1 MALAFEEVVSLRAV
15 TCTLKTPPAWLG
27 PTHWGQGQ
35 QGIASMAVCLLHL
48 PVLVMTAMT
57 FTSAMN
63 QSTSEITCVLIS
75 WRDGASRTQETSV
88 SSKISNTLE
97 DLECHLNSQG
107 TEKIYEPIKKVEANV
122 FEDIEL
128 RVIMN
133 ISEIISCRW
142 FFKEI
147 QACEPSLD
155 SNNQYVTSLSFSQVR
170 ETQAGKYSLSVISK
184 NSNYTII
191 IPVLI
196 RSKPGKPYFRI
207 SEKLDVIECISE
219 SYPQPS
225 VKWTFCKTH
234 EKSCLNKMH
243 QENGEIDGIQ
253 KVQYELH
260 QSELF
265 ETYIWCCAANDLG
278 RECTSLFTIDLSER
292 RAAPLPELLLKVGE
306 PLLIRCR
313 AVYRNYKFRIN
324 LSFENKEVQQS
335 RQFGGLEYQTDLS
348 AIRIQYMFTSVARK
362 GDSGR
367 YTCSS
372 TAHPNQTALV
382 TVLEKGFINVT
393 DSREDF
399 EIGDEE
405 FCFEVNFTA
414 YPPVKCMWLFS
425 QKTFPCKQSYS
436 EDGHSISSKFCNHQH
451 RSGIYIFYAENDDTV
466 MTKKFTL
473 HVRRKPE
480 VTMQLLFKQISCIAD
495 SYPASS
501 WVWRNCPDLNSS
513 ICTEEIKE
521 GIQNFLPERRS
532 LGSWISSSVLDVK
545 ETAAMFSVECCASNL
560 VGSNCK
566 KSFINLSVAGT
577 VSSLPDNAALCVFA
591 GFIFLLIIFLC
602 VLICHKYKKQF
613 RYESQMQMIQV
624 IGPLDNEYIYIDFR
638 EYEYDLKW
646 EFPRE
651 NLEFEKSDTSEKD
664 ALMSELKMMTHIG
677 SHENIVNL
685 LGACTMSGPI
695 YLIFEYCCYGDL
707 LNYLRNKREKFHWTL
722 TDVFKQHN
730 FSFYHNIC
738 LDQNSR
744 KGAHLKYGVNT
755 DLYREDELK
764 VTQTSQNINMTSG
777 SNGIALCSEEDE
789 IKCASRQMDE
799 DEDFNVL
806 TFEDLLCFSYQVA
819 KGMEFLQSK
828 SCIHRDLAARN
839 ILVTHGK
846 VMKICDF
853 GLARDVVSD
862 SNYIVRG
869 KVRLPV
875 KWMAPESLF
884 EGTYTMKSD
893 VWSYGILLWEIFSLG
908 VNPYPGIQVDAN
920 FYKLIKSGF
929 KMDRPYYAT
938 KHVYCVMQSCWAL
951 DSRRRPSFSQLVSS
965 LACQLVE
972 AEGAVY
978 QNMKKNVSASK
989 SNNKTNPRVS
999 KDEES
1004 LMSPALLQ
1012 HEDS

>member
-1 MALAFEEVVSLRAV
+1 MA
-15 TCTLKTPPAWLG
+15 G
-27 PTHWGQGQ
+27 PTHWGWGQ
-35 QGIASMAVCLLHL
+35 QGISSMAVCLLCL
-48 PVLVMTAMT
+48 PVLVMTAMA

-63 QSTSEITCVLIS
+63 QSTSEITCAFIRQ
-75 WRDGASRTQETSV
+75 RDGASRTEGTSV
-88 SSKISNTLE
+88 SSKISNILE

-107 TEKIYEPIKKVEANV
+107 AENIYEPIKKVEANV

-133 ISEIISCRW
+133 ISEIISCHW

-155 SNNQYVTSLSFSQVR
+155 SDNQYVTSLSFSQIR
-170 ETQAGKYSLSVISK
+170 ETQAGKYTLSVISK
-184 NSNYTII
+184 NSNYTITV
-191 IPVLI
+191 PVLI
-196 RSKPGKPYFRI
+196 RSKPGKPYFMI
-207 SEKLDVIECISE
+207 PEKLDIIKCISQ

-243 QENGEIDGIQ
+243 EENGEIDGLQ
-253 KVQYELH
+253 KVQYEVY

-278 RECTSLFTIDLSER
+278 RECTNLFTIDLSER
-292 RAAPLPELLLKVGE
+292 RATPSAELLLKVGE

-324 LSFENKEVQQS
+324 LSFENKEAPQN
-335 RQFGGLEYQTDLS
+335 RQFNGLEYQTDHS
-348 AIRIQYMFTSVARK
+348 ATRVQYVFTSAARK

-382 TVLEKGFINVT
+382 TVLEKGFINIT

-414 YPPVKCMWLFS
+414 YPPVECMWLFS

-451 RSGIYIFYAENDDTV
+451 RSGIYVFYAENDDMV

-473 HVRRKPE
+473 YVRRKPE

-513 ICTEEIKE
+513 NCTEEIKE

-532 LGSWISSSVLDVK
+532 LGSWISSSILDVK
-545 ETAAMFSVECCASNL
+545 ETATTFSVECCASNL
-560 VGSNCK
+560 VGSNCR
-566 KSFINLSVAGT
+566 KSFINMS
-577 VSSLPDNAALCVFA
+577 
-591 GFIFLLIIFLC
+591 
-602 VLICHKYKKQF
+602 
-613 RYESQMQMIQV
+613 
-624 IGPLDNEYIYIDFR
+624 
-638 EYEYDLKW
+638 
-646 EFPRE
+646 
-651 NLEFEKSDTSEKD
+651 EKSDTSEKD

-685 LGACTMSGPI
+685 LGACTVSGPI

-707 LNYLRNKREKFHWTL
+707 LNYLRSKREKFHWTL
-722 TDVFKQHN
+722 TDIFKQHN

-744 KGAHLKYGVNT
+744 KGAHLKYDVNM

-777 SNGIALCSEEDE
+777 PNGIALCSEEDE

-819 KGMEFLQSK
+819 KGMEFLESK

-839 ILVTHGK
+839 ILVTRGK

-853 GLARDVVSD
+853 GLARDVMND
-862 SNYIVRG
+862 SNYIVQG
-869 KVRLPV
+869 NVRLPV

-884 EGTYTMKSD
+884 EGMYTMKSD

-938 KHVYCVMQSCWAL
+938 KHVYYVMQSCWAL

-972 AEGAVY
+972 AEGAIY
-978 QNMKKNVSASK
+978 QNMKKTVSPPK
-989 SNNKTNPRVS
+989 SNNKTNPGVC
-999 KDEES
+999 KDEEF
-1004 LMSPALLQ
+1004 LLFPALLQ
-1012 HEDS
+1012 HEELISC